1 MRIKLNIKRQ
11 VVISSTQADELLE
24 KYYEGKTSVRE
35 ENMLRAFLAQPDIP
49 ERFDA
54 ERDIFGYFQGKK
66 AKQTVSLPQT
76 FKWAAA
82 VAVIAVVI
90 SGGLFFYR
98 TPATISYAY
107 IDGEKTTDVN
117 MIKSLAFT
125 SFSNIASENN
135 EIENNLNDIQNDGL
149 IKTQLELFSEID
161 F

>member
-1 MRIKLNIKRQ
+1 MRMKLNIKNQ
-11 VVISSTQADELLE
+11 AVISNTQADKLLE
-24 KYYEGKTSVRE
+24 KYYEGKTSVKE
-35 ENMLRAFLAQPDIP
+35 ENQLRTFLTQPDIP

-54 ERDIFGYFQGKK
+54 DRDIFGYFERKK
-66 AKQTVSLPQT
+66 VKQTMLLPYN

-98 TPATISYAY
+98 NPATVSYAY
-107 IDGEKTTDVN
+107 IDGEKTTDENTV
-117 MIKSLAFT
+117 KSLAFD

-135 EIENNLNDIQNDGL
+135 EIENNLNSIQNKGL
-149 IKTQLELFSEID
+149 IENQLELFSEID